1 MEHCETFRMKKAY
14 LIVGCSSSKGRGG
27 GGNAEPTV
35 SVLLLVGELGVWLR
49 LFLNISLLLLGSLI
63 ISPPSLRFNDY
74 PKFVAVWWRW
84 GWDVG
89 DVDGGWGGGRVSV
102 EYVLLRGTTHMKT
115 RGNKYSGST
124 S

>member
-89 DVDGGWGGGRVSV
+89 DVDGGWGGGGVCGVCVAARDDA
-102 EYVLLRGTTHMKT
+102 YKT